1 MKYNIIIFRG
11 KTFFLNQKGQKPI
24 YFDLFIN
31 LFIMKK
37 IVFILALQ
45 CIATISL
52 SAQELPKD
60 TVVPKSL
67 NEVIVIGKKAE
78 LNQKQVKPLATID
91 EYLQQSGKIEMI
103 KRGAYAWEP
112 VINSMATERTLI
124 TIDGMRIFGACTDKM
139 DPITS
144 YIEVSNLSEATIK
157 SGQQG
162 ACHGATI
169 GGAIDLKRNRSNF
182 NDLGWKASVN
192 SGFETNSNQKIFGT
206 AVNYVD
212 KSFYIDTD
220 FMYRDA
226 DNYKGGN
233 NQEILF
239 SQFRK
244 FNISAT
250 SGFLLAKNKLVE
262 GSIIYDKATDVG
274 YPALPMD
281 ISLAEALITSLKFEY
296 TPKSEKITSNFAM
309 TNWETKIY
317 YNTITHRMDDTKRPF
332 VPIHMDMPGWSDT
345 YGFYSK
351 VIGAFENHH
360 FTADLN
366 SFYNRSI
373 AEMTM
378 YPSDP
383 NENLMFM
390 FTWPDVRTFYGSLFL
405 EDNIALN
412 SNASLKFSGSLA
424 NHFNEVADQLGL
436 ESLQIFYP
444 NMSESKSRIL
454 KSISSNYLHSQNGFE
469 YGFGVAYGERAPSV
483 SEGYGFYLFNSF
495 DRYDYI
501 GNRGLKNENS
511 VEGNASISYTTKKF
525 SAKLQSSYFHISNY
539 IVGKPDATVLPMTIG
554 ASGIKIYTTLDYAT
568 IFNTDV
574 NVEYQISDHFK
585 TKGQLVYNYGKDFE
599 DKNLPFISPLRYSA
613 SVNYRMNR
621 FSSEIMVQGN
631 ATQTQY
637 SPFYGEDRTPDY
649 AILNLATSYLFA
661 IEGSKLNVRAGV
673 ENILD
678 TYYSTFSDWN
688 NIPRKGRNFFLNVT
702 FSY

>member
-1 MKYNIIIFRG
+1 
-11 KTFFLNQKGQKPI
+11 
-24 YFDLFIN
+24 
-31 LFIMKK
+31 MKK

-45 CIATISL
+45 FIASISL
-52 SAQELPKD
+52 SAQVQTKD
-60 TVVPKSL
+60 TIVPKSL
-67 NEVIVIGKKAE
+67 TEVIVINKKAQ
-78 LNQKQVKPLATID
+78 LSQKQAKALATID

-103 KRGAYAWEP
+103 KRGVYAWEP
-112 VINSMATERTLI
+112 IINSMATERTLI

-144 YIEVSNLSEATIK
+144 YVEVSNLSEATIK

-162 ACHGATI
+162 TCHGATI

-182 NDLGWKASVN
+182 SDLGWEASIN
-192 SGFETNSNQKIFGT
+192 TGYETNSNQKIFGT
-206 AVNYVD
+206 AINYVEN
-212 KSFYIDTD
+212 SFYVDTD

-226 DNYKGGN
+226 DNYTAGN
-233 NQEILF
+233 NQEVLF

-244 FNISAT
+244 FNVSTT
-250 SGFLLAKNKLVE
+250 SGFLIGKNKLIE
-262 GSIIYDKATDVG
+262 GSLIYDKATNVG

-281 ISLAEALITSLKFEY
+281 VSLAEALITSLKFEY
-296 TPKSEKITSNFAM
+296 TPKSSKIE
-309 TNWETKIY
+309 NWESKLY
-317 YNTITHRMDDTKRPF
+317 YNNITHRMDDTKRPF

-351 VIGAFENHH
+351 AKGVFENHH
-360 FTADLN
+360 FTANLN

-378 YPSDP
+378 YPTDP

-390 FTWPDVRTFYGSLFL
+390 FTWPDVRTFYGGLFL

-412 SNASLKFSGSLA
+412 STSSLKFSGSLA
-424 NHFNEVADQLGL
+424 NHFNKVADELGL

-444 NMSESKSRIL
+444 NMSASKIRIL
-454 KSISSNYLHSQNGFE
+454 KSISSNYSYNKNGFE
-469 YGFGVAYGERAPSV
+469 YGFGLAYGERSPSV

-501 GNRGLKNENS
+501 GNPGLKNESS
-511 VEGNASISYTTKKF
+511 VEVNTSLGYATKKF
-525 SAKLQSSYFHISNY
+525 SAKVTSSYFHISNY
-539 IVGKPDATVLPMTIG
+539 IIGKPDATLIPMTIG
-554 ASGIKIYTTLDYAT
+554 ASGVKIYTALNYAT
-568 IFNTDV
+568 IFNTDL

-613 SVNYRMNR
+613 SLNYKIDR

-631 ATQTQY
+631 ATQTKY
-637 SPFYGEDRTPDY
+637 SPFYGEDRTSDY

-661 IEGSKLNVRAGV
+661 IDGSKLNVRAGI

-688 NIPRKGRNFFLNVT
+688 NIPRKGRNFFLNVN
-702 FSY
+702 FAY

>member
-1 MKYNIIIFRG
+1 
-11 KTFFLNQKGQKPI
+11 
-24 YFDLFIN
+24 
-31 LFIMKK
+31 MKK

-45 CIATISL
+45 FIASISL
-52 SAQELPKD
+52 SAQVQTKD
-60 TVVPKSL
+60 TIVPKSL
-67 NEVIVIGKKAE
+67 TEVIVINKKAQ
-78 LNQKQVKPLATID
+78 LSQKQAKALATID

-103 KRGAYAWEP
+103 KRGVYAWEP
-112 VINSMATERTLI
+112 IINSMATERTLI

-144 YIEVSNLSEATIK
+144 YVEVSNLSEATIK

-162 ACHGATI
+162 TCHGATI

-182 NDLGWKASVN
+182 SDLGWEASIN
-192 SGFETNSNQKIFGT
+192 TGYETNSNQKIFGT
-206 AVNYVD
+206 AINYVEN
-212 KSFYIDTD
+212 SFYVDTD

-226 DNYKGGN
+226 DNYTAGN
-233 NQEILF
+233 NQEVLF

-244 FNISAT
+244 FNVSIT
-250 SGFLLAKNKLVE
+250 SGFLIGKNKLIE
-262 GSIIYDKATDVG
+262 GSLIYDKATNVG

-281 ISLAEALITSLKFEY
+281 VSLAEALITSLKFEY
-296 TPKSEKITSNFAM
+296 TPKSSKIE
-309 TNWETKIY
+309 NWESKLY

-351 VIGAFENHH
+351 AKGVFENHH
-360 FTADLN
+360 FTANLN

-378 YPSDP
+378 YPTDP

-390 FTWPDVRTFYGSLFL
+390 FTWPDVRTFYGGLFL

-412 SNASLKFSGSLA
+412 STSSLKFSGSLA
-424 NHFNEVADQLGL
+424 NHFNKVADELGL

-444 NMSESKSRIL
+444 NMSASKIRIL
-454 KSISSNYLHSQNGFE
+454 KSISSNYSYNKNGFE
-469 YGFGVAYGERAPSV
+469 YGFGLAYGERSPSV

-501 GNRGLKNENS
+501 GNPGLKNESS
-511 VEGNASISYTTKKF
+511 VEVNTSLGYATKKF
-525 SAKLQSSYFHISNY
+525 SAKVTSSYFHISNY
-539 IVGKPDATVLPMTIG
+539 IIGKPDATLIPMTIG
-554 ASGIKIYTTLDYAT
+554 ASGVKIYTALNYAT
-568 IFNTDV
+568 IFNTDL

-613 SVNYRMNR
+613 SLNYKIDR

-631 ATQTQY
+631 ATQTKY
-637 SPFYGEDRTPDY
+637 SPFYGEDRTSDY

-661 IEGSKLNVRAGV
+661 IDGSKLNVRAGI

-688 NIPRKGRNFFLNVT
+688 NIPRKGRNFFLNVN
-702 FSY
+702 FAY

>member
-1 MKYNIIIFRG
+1 
-11 KTFFLNQKGQKPI
+11 
-24 YFDLFIN
+24 
-31 LFIMKK
+31 MKK
-37 IVFILALQ
+37 IVFILGLQ
-45 CIATISL
+45 FIASISL
-52 SAQELPKD
+52 SAQVQTKD
-60 TVVPKSL
+60 TIVPKSL
-67 NEVIVIGKKAE
+67 NEVIVISKKAH
-78 LNQKQVKPLATID
+78 LSQKQAKSLATID

-103 KRGAYAWEP
+103 KRGGYAWEP
-112 VINSMATERTLI
+112 IINSMATERTLI

-144 YIEVSNLSEATIK
+144 YVEVSNLSEATIK

-169 GGAIDLKRNRSNF
+169 GGAIDLKRNRGNF
-182 NDLGWKASVN
+182 SDLGWEASIN
-192 SGFETNSNQKIFGT
+192 TGYETNSNQKIFGT
-206 AVNYVD
+206 AINYVEN
-212 KSFYIDTD
+212 SFYVDTD

-226 DNYKGGN
+226 DNYTAGN
-233 NQEILF
+233 NQEVLF

-244 FNISAT
+244 FNVSTT
-250 SGFLLAKNKLVE
+250 SGFLIGKNKLIE
-262 GSIIYDKATDVG
+262 GSLIYDKATNVG

-281 ISLAEALITSLKFEY
+281 VSLAEALITSLKFEY
-296 TPKSEKITSNFAM
+296 TPKSSKIE
-309 TNWETKIY
+309 NWESKLY
-317 YNTITHRMDDTKRPF
+317 YNNITHRMDDTKRPF

-351 VIGAFENHH
+351 AKGVFENHH
-360 FTADLN
+360 FTANLN

-378 YPSDP
+378 YPTDP

-390 FTWPDVRTFYGSLFL
+390 FTWPDIRTFYGSLFL
-405 EDNIALN
+405 EDNIELN
-412 SNASLKFSGSLA
+412 STSSLKFSGSLA
-424 NHFNEVADQLGL
+424 NHFNKVADELGL

-444 NMSESKSRIL
+444 NMSASKSRIL
-454 KSISSNYLHSQNGFE
+454 KSISSNYSYNKNGFE
-469 YGFGVAYGERAPSV
+469 YGFGLAYGERAPSV

-501 GNRGLKNENS
+501 GNPGLKNETS
-511 VEGNASISYTTKKF
+511 VEVNTSLAYATKKL
-525 SAKLQSSYFHISNY
+525 SAKLTSSYFHISNY
-539 IVGKPDATVLPMTIG
+539 IIGKPDATLIPMTIG
-554 ASGIKIYTTLDYAT
+554 ASGVKIYTALDYAT
-568 IFNTDV
+568 IFNTDL
-574 NVEYQISDHFK
+574 NVEYQISDHCK

-613 SVNYRMNR
+613 SLNYKIDR

-637 SPFYGEDRTPDY
+637 SPFYGEDRTSDY

-661 IEGSKLNVRAGV
+661 IDGSKLNVRAGI

-688 NIPRKGRNFFLNVT
+688 NIPRKGRNFFLNVN
-702 FSY
+702 FAY

>member
-1 MKYNIIIFRG
+1 MKN
-11 KTFFLNQKGQKPI
+11 
-24 YFDLFIN
+24 
-31 LFIMKK
+31 
-37 IVFILALQ
+37 IVFILGLQ
-45 CIATISL
+45 FIASISL
-52 SAQELPKD
+52 SAQVQTKD
-60 TVVPKSL
+60 TIVPKSL
-67 NEVIVIGKKAE
+67 NEVIVISKKAQ
-78 LNQKQVKPLATID
+78 LSQKQAKALATID

-103 KRGAYAWEP
+103 KRGGYAWEP
-112 VINSMATERTLI
+112 IINSMATERTLI

-144 YIEVSNLSEATIK
+144 YVEVSNLSEATIK

-182 NDLGWKASVN
+182 SDLGWEASIN
-192 SGFETNSNQKIFGT
+192 TGYETNSNQKIFGT
-206 AVNYVD
+206 AINYVEN
-212 KSFYIDTD
+212 SFYVDTD

-226 DNYKGGN
+226 DNYTAGN
-233 NQEILF
+233 NQEVLF

-244 FNISAT
+244 FNVSIT
-250 SGFLLAKNKLVE
+250 SGFLIGKNKLIE
-262 GSIIYDKATDVG
+262 GSLIYDKATNVG

-281 ISLAEALITSLKFEY
+281 VSLAEALITSLKFEY
-296 TPKSEKITSNFAM
+296 TPKSSKIE
-309 TNWETKIY
+309 NWESKLY

-351 VIGAFENHH
+351 AKGVFENHH
-360 FTADLN
+360 FTANLN

-378 YPSDP
+378 YPTDP

-390 FTWPDVRTFYGSLFL
+390 FTWPDVRTFYGGLFL

-412 SNASLKFSGSLA
+412 STSSLKFSGSLA
-424 NHFNEVADQLGL
+424 NHFNKVADELGL

-444 NMSESKSRIL
+444 NMSASKIRIL
-454 KSISSNYLHSQNGFE
+454 KSISSNYSYNKNGFE
-469 YGFGVAYGERAPSV
+469 YGFGLAYGERSPSV

-501 GNRGLKNENS
+501 GNPGLKNESS
-511 VEGNASISYTTKKF
+511 VEVNTSLGYATKKF
-525 SAKLQSSYFHISNY
+525 SAKVTSSYFHISNY
-539 IVGKPDATVLPMTIG
+539 IIGKPDATLIPMTIG
-554 ASGIKIYTTLDYAT
+554 ASGVKIYTALNYAT
-568 IFNTDV
+568 IFNTDL

-585 TKGQLVYNYGKDFE
+585 TKGQLVYNFGKDFE
-599 DKNLPFISPLRYSA
+599 SRNLPFISPLRYSA
-613 SVNYRMNR
+613 ALNYKIDR

-631 ATQTQY
+631 ATQTKY
-637 SPFYGEDRTPDY
+637 SPFYGEDRTSDY

-661 IEGSKLNVRAGV
+661 IDGSKLNVRAGI

-688 NIPRKGRNFFLNVT
+688 NISRKGRNFFLNVN
-702 FSY
+702 FAY

>member
-1 MKYNIIIFRG
+1 
-11 KTFFLNQKGQKPI
+11 
-24 YFDLFIN
+24 
-31 LFIMKK
+31 MKK
-37 IVFILALQ
+37 IVFILGLQ
-45 CIATISL
+45 FIASISL
-52 SAQELPKD
+52 SAQVQTKD
-60 TVVPKSL
+60 TIVPKSL
-67 NEVIVIGKKAE
+67 NEVIVINKKAH
-78 LNQKQVKPLATID
+78 LSQKQSKALATID

-103 KRGAYAWEP
+103 KRGGYAWEP
-112 VINSMATERTLI
+112 IINSMATERTLI

-144 YIEVSNLSEATIK
+144 YVEVSNLSEASIK

-182 NDLGWKASVN
+182 SDLGWEASIN
-192 SGFETNSNQKIFGT
+192 AGYETNSNQKIFGT
-206 AVNYVD
+206 AINYVEN
-212 KSFYIDTD
+212 SFYVDTD

-226 DNYKGGN
+226 DNYTAGN
-233 NQEILF
+233 NQEVLF

-244 FNISAT
+244 FNVSTT
-250 SGFLLAKNKLVE
+250 SGFLIGKNKLIE
-262 GSIIYDKATDVG
+262 GSLIYDKATNVG

-281 ISLAEALITSLKFEY
+281 VSLAEALITSLKFEY
-296 TPKSEKITSNFAM
+296 TPKSSKIE
-309 TNWETKIY
+309 NWESKLY

-351 VIGAFENHH
+351 AKGVFENHH
-360 FTADLN
+360 FTANLN

-378 YPSDP
+378 YPTDP

-412 SNASLKFSGSLA
+412 STSSLKFSGSLA
-424 NHFNEVADQLGL
+424 NHFNKVADEFGL

-444 NMSESKSRIL
+444 NMSASKSRIL
-454 KSISSNYLHSQNGFE
+454 KSISSNYSYNKNGFE
-469 YGFGVAYGERAPSV
+469 YGFGLAYGERAPSV

-501 GNRGLKNENS
+501 GNPGLKNETS
-511 VEGNASISYTTKKF
+511 VEVNTSLAYATKKL
-525 SAKLQSSYFHISNY
+525 SAKLTSSYFHIPNY
-539 IVGKPDATVLPMTIG
+539 IIGKPDANLIPMTIG
-554 ASGIKIYTTLDYAT
+554 ASGVKIYTALDYAT
-568 IFNTDV
+568 IFNTDL

-613 SVNYRMNR
+613 SLNYKIDR

-637 SPFYGEDRTPDY
+637 SPFYGEDRTSDY

-661 IEGSKLNVRAGV
+661 IDGSKLNVRAGI

-688 NIPRKGRNFFLNVT
+688 NIPRKGRNFFLNVS
-702 FSY
+702 FAY

>member
-1 MKYNIIIFRG
+1 
-11 KTFFLNQKGQKPI
+11 
-24 YFDLFIN
+24 
-31 LFIMKK
+31 MKK
-37 IVFILALQ
+37 IVFILGLQ
-45 CIATISL
+45 FIASISL
-52 SAQELPKD
+52 SAQVQTKD
-60 TVVPKSL
+60 TIVPKSL
-67 NEVIVIGKKAE
+67 NEVIVISKKAQ
-78 LNQKQVKPLATID
+78 LSQKQAKALATID

-103 KRGAYAWEP
+103 KRGVYAWEP
-112 VINSMATERTLI
+112 IINSMATERTLI

-144 YIEVSNLSEATIK
+144 YVEVSNLSEATIK

-162 ACHGATI
+162 TCHGATI

-182 NDLGWKASVN
+182 SDLGWEASIN
-192 SGFETNSNQKIFGT
+192 TGYETNSNQKIFGT
-206 AVNYVD
+206 AINYVEN
-212 KSFYIDTD
+212 SFYVDTD

-226 DNYKGGN
+226 DNYTAGN
-233 NQEILF
+233 NQEVLF

-244 FNISAT
+244 FNVSIT
-250 SGFLLAKNKLVE
+250 SGFLIGKNKLIE
-262 GSIIYDKATDVG
+262 GSLIYDKATNVG

-281 ISLAEALITSLKFEY
+281 VSLAEALITSLKFEY
-296 TPKSEKITSNFAM
+296 TPKSSKIE
-309 TNWETKIY
+309 NWESKLY

-351 VIGAFENHH
+351 AKGVFENHH
-360 FTADLN
+360 FTANLN

-378 YPSDP
+378 YPTDP

-390 FTWPDVRTFYGSLFL
+390 FTWPDVRTFYGGLFL

-412 SNASLKFSGSLA
+412 STSSLKFSGSLA
-424 NHFNEVADQLGL
+424 NHFNKVADELGL

-444 NMSESKSRIL
+444 NMSASKIRIL
-454 KSISSNYLHSQNGFE
+454 KSISSNYSYNKNGFE
-469 YGFGVAYGERAPSV
+469 YGFGLAYGERSPSV

-501 GNRGLKNENS
+501 GNPGLKNESS
-511 VEGNASISYTTKKF
+511 VEVNTSLGYAAKKF
-525 SAKLQSSYFHISNY
+525 SAKVTSSYFHISNY
-539 IVGKPDATVLPMTIG
+539 IIGKPDATLIPMTIG
-554 ASGIKIYTTLDYAT
+554 ASGVKIYTALDYAT
-568 IFNTDV
+568 IFNTDL

-613 SVNYRMNR
+613 SLNYKIDR

-637 SPFYGEDRTPDY
+637 SPFYGEDRTSDY

-661 IEGSKLNVRAGV
+661 IDGSKLNVRAGI

-688 NIPRKGRNFFLNVT
+688 NISRKGRNFFLNVN
-702 FSY
+702 FAY

>member
-1 MKYNIIIFRG
+1 
-11 KTFFLNQKGQKPI
+11 
-24 YFDLFIN
+24 
-31 LFIMKK
+31 MKK
-37 IVFILALQ
+37 IIFILGLQ
-45 CIATISL
+45 FIASISL
-52 SAQELPKD
+52 SAQVQTKD
-60 TVVPKSL
+60 TIVPKSL
-67 NEVIVIGKKAE
+67 NEVIVISKKAH
-78 LNQKQVKPLATID
+78 LSQKQAKSLATID

-103 KRGAYAWEP
+103 KRGGYAWEP
-112 VINSMATERTLI
+112 IINSMATERTLI

-144 YIEVSNLSEATIK
+144 YVEVSNLSEATIK

-182 NDLGWKASVN
+182 SDLGWEASIN
-192 SGFETNSNQKIFGT
+192 TGYETNSNQKIFGT
-206 AVNYVD
+206 AINYVEN
-212 KSFYIDTD
+212 SFYVDTD

-226 DNYKGGN
+226 DNYTAGN
-233 NQEILF
+233 NQEVLF

-244 FNISAT
+244 FNVSIT
-250 SGFLLAKNKLVE
+250 SGFLIGKNKLIE
-262 GSIIYDKATDVG
+262 GSLIYDKATNVG

-281 ISLAEALITSLKFEY
+281 VSLAEALITSLKFEY
-296 TPKSEKITSNFAM
+296 TPKSSKIE
-309 TNWETKIY
+309 NWESKLY

-351 VIGAFENHH
+351 AKGVFENHH
-360 FTADLN
+360 FTANLN

-378 YPSDP
+378 YPTDP

-412 SNASLKFSGSLA
+412 STSSLKFSGSLA
-424 NHFNEVADQLGL
+424 NHFNKVADELGL

-444 NMSESKSRIL
+444 NMSASKIRIL
-454 KSISSNYLHSQNGFE
+454 KSISSNYSYNKNGFE
-469 YGFGVAYGERAPSV
+469 YGFGLAYGERSPSV

-501 GNRGLKNENS
+501 GNPGLKNESS
-511 VEGNASISYTTKKF
+511 VEVNTSLGYATKKF
-525 SAKLQSSYFHISNY
+525 SAKVTSSYFHISNY
-539 IVGKPDATVLPMTIG
+539 IIGKPDATLIPMTIG
-554 ASGIKIYTTLDYAT
+554 ASGVKIYTALNYAT
-568 IFNTDV
+568 IFNTDL

-613 SVNYRMNR
+613 SLNYKIDR

-631 ATQTQY
+631 ATQTKY
-637 SPFYGEDRTPDY
+637 SPFYGEDRTSDY

-661 IEGSKLNVRAGV
+661 IDGSKLNVRAGI

-688 NIPRKGRNFFLNVT
+688 NIPRKGRNFFLNVN
-702 FSY
+702 FAY

>member
-1 MKYNIIIFRG
+1 MKN
-11 KTFFLNQKGQKPI
+11 
-24 YFDLFIN
+24 
-31 LFIMKK
+31 
-37 IVFILALQ
+37 IVFILGLQ
-45 CIATISL
+45 FIASISL
-52 SAQELPKD
+52 SAQVQTKD
-60 TVVPKSL
+60 TIVPKSL
-67 NEVIVIGKKAE
+67 NEVIVISKKAH
-78 LNQKQVKPLATID
+78 LSQKQAKSLATID

-103 KRGAYAWEP
+103 KRGGYAWEP
-112 VINSMATERTLI
+112 IINSMATERTLI

-144 YIEVSNLSEATIK
+144 YVEVSNLSEATIK

-182 NDLGWKASVN
+182 SDLGWEASIN
-192 SGFETNSNQKIFGT
+192 TGYETNSNQKIFGT
-206 AVNYVD
+206 AINYVEN
-212 KSFYIDTD
+212 SFYVDTD

-226 DNYKGGN
+226 DNYTAGN
-233 NQEILF
+233 NQEVLF

-244 FNISAT
+244 FNVSIT
-250 SGFLLAKNKLVE
+250 SGFLIGKNKLIE
-262 GSIIYDKATDVG
+262 GSLIYDKATNVG

-281 ISLAEALITSLKFEY
+281 VSLAEALITSLKFEY
-296 TPKSEKITSNFAM
+296 TPKSSKIE
-309 TNWETKIY
+309 NWESKLY

-351 VIGAFENHH
+351 AKGVFENHH
-360 FTADLN
+360 FTANLN

-378 YPSDP
+378 YPTDP

-412 SNASLKFSGSLA
+412 STSSLKFSGSLA
-424 NHFNEVADQLGL
+424 NHFNKVADELGL

-444 NMSESKSRIL
+444 NMSASKIRIL
-454 KSISSNYLHSQNGFE
+454 KSISSNYSYNKNGFE
-469 YGFGVAYGERAPSV
+469 YGFGLAYGERSPSV

-501 GNRGLKNENS
+501 GNPGLKNETS
-511 VEGNASISYTTKKF
+511 VEVNTSLAYAAKKF
-525 SAKLQSSYFHISNY
+525 SAKLTSSYFHISNY
-539 IVGKPDATVLPMTIG
+539 IIGKPDATLIPMTIG
-554 ASGIKIYTTLDYAT
+554 ASGVKIYTALNYAT
-568 IFNTDV
+568 IFNTDL

-613 SVNYRMNR
+613 SLNYKIDR

-631 ATQTQY
+631 ATQTKY
-637 SPFYGEDRTPDY
+637 SPFYGEDRTSDY

-661 IEGSKLNVRAGV
+661 IDGSKLNVRAGI

-688 NIPRKGRNFFLNVT
+688 NISRKGRNFFLNVN
-702 FSY
+702 FAY

>member
-1 MKYNIIIFRG
+1 
-11 KTFFLNQKGQKPI
+11 
-24 YFDLFIN
+24 
-31 LFIMKK
+31 MKK

-45 CIATISL
+45 FIASISL
-52 SAQELPKD
+52 SAQVQTKD
-60 TVVPKSL
+60 TIVPKSL
-67 NEVIVIGKKAE
+67 TEVIVINKKAQ
-78 LNQKQVKPLATID
+78 LSQKQAKALATID

-103 KRGAYAWEP
+103 KRGVYAWEP
-112 VINSMATERTLI
+112 IINSMATERTLI

-144 YIEVSNLSEATIK
+144 YVEVSNLSEATIK

-162 ACHGATI
+162 TCHGATI

-182 NDLGWKASVN
+182 SDLGWEASIN
-192 SGFETNSNQKIFGT
+192 TGYETNSNQKIFGT
-206 AVNYVD
+206 AINYVEN
-212 KSFYIDTD
+212 SFYVDTD

-226 DNYKGGN
+226 DNYTAGN
-233 NQEILF
+233 NQEVLF

-244 FNISAT
+244 FNVSTT
-250 SGFLLAKNKLVE
+250 SGFLIGKNKLIE
-262 GSIIYDKATDVG
+262 GSLIYDKATNVG

-281 ISLAEALITSLKFEY
+281 VSLAEALITSLKFEY
-296 TPKSEKITSNFAM
+296 TPKSSKIE
-309 TNWETKIY
+309 NWESKLY
-317 YNTITHRMDDTKRPF
+317 YNNITHRMDDTKRPF

-351 VIGAFENHH
+351 AKGVFENHH
-360 FTADLN
+360 FTANLN

-378 YPSDP
+378 YPTDP

-405 EDNIALN
+405 EDTIALN
-412 SNASLKFSGSLA
+412 ATSSLKFSASLA
-424 NHFNEVADQLGL
+424 NHYNQVADELGL

-444 NMSESKSRIL
+444 NMSASKIRIL
-454 KSISSNYLHSQNGFE
+454 KSISSNYSYNKNGFE
-469 YGFGVAYGERAPSV
+469 YGFGLAYGERSPSV

-501 GNRGLKNENS
+501 GNPGLKNESS
-511 VEGNASISYTTKKF
+511 VEVNTSLGYATKKF
-525 SAKLQSSYFHISNY
+525 SAKVTSSYFHISNY
-539 IVGKPDATVLPMTIG
+539 IIGKPDATLIPMTIG
-554 ASGIKIYTTLDYAT
+554 ASGVKIYTALNYAT
-568 IFNTDV
+568 IFNTDL

-613 SVNYRMNR
+613 SLNYKIDR

-649 AILNLATSYLFA
+649 AIVNLATSYLFA
-661 IEGSKLNVRAGV
+661 IEGSKLNVRAGI

-678 TYYSTFSDWN
+678 SYYSTFSDWN
-688 NIPRKGRNFFLNVT
+688 NIPRQGRNFFLNLT

>member
-1 MKYNIIIFRG
+1 
-11 KTFFLNQKGQKPI
+11 
-24 YFDLFIN
+24 
-31 LFIMKK
+31 MKK
-37 IVFILALQ
+37 IVFILGLQ
-45 CIATISL
+45 FIASISL
-52 SAQELPKD
+52 SAQVQTKD
-60 TVVPKSL
+60 TIVPKSL
-67 NEVIVIGKKAE
+67 NEVIVINKKAH
-78 LNQKQVKPLATID
+78 LSQKQSKALATID

-103 KRGAYAWEP
+103 KRGGYAWEP
-112 VINSMATERTLI
+112 IINSMATERTLI

-144 YIEVSNLSEATIK
+144 YVEVSNLSEASIK

-182 NDLGWKASVN
+182 SDLGWEASIN
-192 SGFETNSNQKIFGT
+192 AGYETNSNQKIFGT
-206 AVNYVD
+206 AINYVEN
-212 KSFYIDTD
+212 SFYVDTD

-226 DNYKGGN
+226 DNYTAGN
-233 NQEILF
+233 NQEVLF

-244 FNISAT
+244 FNVSTT
-250 SGFLLAKNKLVE
+250 SGFLIGKNKLIE
-262 GSIIYDKATDVG
+262 GSLIYDKATNVG

-281 ISLAEALITSLKFEY
+281 VSLAEALITSLKFEY
-296 TPKSEKITSNFAM
+296 TPKSSKIE
-309 TNWETKIY
+309 NWESKLY

-351 VIGAFENHH
+351 AKGVFENHH
-360 FTADLN
+360 FTANLN

-378 YPSDP
+378 YPTDP

-412 SNASLKFSGSLA
+412 STSSLKFSGSLA
-424 NHFNEVADQLGL
+424 NHFNKVADEFGL

-444 NMSESKSRIL
+444 NMSASKSRIL
-454 KSISSNYLHSQNGFE
+454 KSISSNYSYNKNGFE
-469 YGFGVAYGERAPSV
+469 YGFGLAYGERAPSV

-501 GNRGLKNENS
+501 GNPGLKNETS
-511 VEGNASISYTTKKF
+511 VEVNTSLAYATKKL
-525 SAKLQSSYFHISNY
+525 SAKLTSSYFHISNY
-539 IVGKPDATVLPMTIG
+539 IIGKPDATLIPMTIG
-554 ASGIKIYTTLDYAT
+554 ASGVKIYTALDYAT
-568 IFNTDV
+568 IFNTDL

-585 TKGQLVYNYGKDFE
+585 TKGQLMYNYGKDFE

-613 SVNYRMNR
+613 SLNYKIDR

-637 SPFYGEDRTPDY
+637 SPFYGEDRTSDY

-661 IEGSKLNVRAGV
+661 IDGSKLNVRAGI

-678 TYYSTFSDWN
+678 TFYSTFSDWN
-688 NIPRKGRNFFLNVT
+688 NIPRKGRNFFLNVN
-702 FSY
+702 FAY